1 MDTDVLVTSHI
12 DDGRRL
18 LEQLDRDRFPVSV
31 AFWVKRSEEGSW
43 RLYIA
48 SPSFDQ
54 ERFGESYRN
63 LYASLDRLK
72 GLSDSVSPASISL
85 TTDTS
90 TIAKDAQDIRDR
102 YPSRNPV
109 GYRGERLG
117 DLSIYE
123 AQIYQEV
130 RPIRL
135 SFTVAYYRQGETNN
149 WRATIERGVKYE
161 GINFKGVMGYSTAQ
175 WEGETAGQE
184 KLGTVTVLLEMDP
197 SLGDKDILDPEVQRV
212 VTNQARIARKMADEM
227 FKSRHPEAVIETDDN
242 E

>member
-1 MDTDVLVTSHI
+1 MDTDLLVTSHI

-31 AFWVKRSEEGSW
+31 AFWVKRSDEGSW

-48 SPSFDQ
+48 SPTFDQ

-63 LYASLDRLK
+63 LYSSLDRLK
-72 GLSDSVSPASISL
+72 GLSDSVSPADISL
-85 TTDTS
+85 ITDTS
-90 TIAKDAQDIRDR
+90 PIAKDAQDIRDR

-161 GINFKGVMGYSTAQ
+161 GINFKGAMGYSTAQ
-175 WEGETAGQE
+175 WEGETVGQE

-212 VTNQARIARKMADEM
+212 VTNQARIARKMADGM
-227 FKSRHPEAVIETDDN
+227 FKSRHPEAVIEPDDN

>member
-1 MDTDVLVTSHI
+1 MDTDVLVTSRI

-18 LEQLDRDRFPVSV
+18 LEQLDRDGFPVCV
-31 AFWVKRSEEGSW
+31 AFWVKRSEDGSW

-48 SPSFDQ
+48 SPSYDQ
-54 ERFGESYRN
+54 ERFGESYRD
-63 LYASLDRLK
+63 LYSSLDRVS
-72 GLSDSVSPASISL
+72 GLSDSVSPAAISL
-85 TTDTS
+85 ITDTS
-90 TIAKDAQDIRDR
+90 TIARDAQDIRDR

-130 RPIRL
+130 RPIRQ

-149 WRATIERGVKYE
+149 WRATIEQGEKYK
-161 GINFKGVMGYSTAQ
+161 GINFKGAMGYSTAL

-197 SLGDKDILDPEVQRV
+197 SLGDEDILDPEVQRAMV
-212 VTNQARIARKMADEM
+212 NQARAMANVR
-227 FKSRHPEAVIETDDN
+227 FRAQHPEAVIEPVED